1 MVDKEESS
9 NINKILERILESI
22 ENLNKTVK
30 TLTYSVKSLENK
42 VSELDTKLNKRCD
55 DLETE
60 LSHKVSVNEFT
71 PVERQVKSLQSN
83 QDKLYAQVRMQADEL
98 SRVIDLT
105 EQQQL
110 EASKMK
116 LQNEAYSKRLNV
128 LIHGIV
134 EDQEN
139 PLGK

>member
-1 MVDKEESS
+1 
-9 NINKILERILESI
+9 
-22 ENLNKTVK
+22 
-30 TLTYSVKSLENK
+30 
-42 VSELDTKLNKRCD
+42 
-55 DLETE
+55 
-60 LSHKVSVNEFT
+60 
-71 PVERQVKSLQSN
+71 
-83 QDKLYAQVRMQADEL
+83 MQADEL

-139 PLGK
+139 PWENRDTTVKLLNNFLTDGLKIDDPDELPLVGHTLITAKTVV